1 MQITTK
7 QKHKGGVLIMQN
19 KKQILN
25 SNMTP
30 YHIYIEIDWDTVE
43 DELIE
48 KIEDKTNNYGVGDYT
63 FSAYMHDLLYS
74 ENNNYQEEKDSFLSF
89 IDMLNKNKINYSIN
103 TDTKTLKNKQSVIEE
118 INNMELSQINK
129 D

>member
-1 MQITTK
+1 
-7 QKHKGGVLIMQN
+7 
-19 KKQILN
+19 
-25 SNMTP
+25 
-30 YHIYIEIDWDTVE
+30 
-43 DELIE
+43 
-48 KIEDKTNNYGVGDYT
+48 
-63 FSAYMHDLLYS
+63 LLYS